1 MSENE
6 QDEEFKIPEVD
17 KKSIKKV
24 KKSSLIKILSL
35 INKANPKKNSKGR

>member
-17 KKSIKKV
+17 KKNIKKV
-24 KKSSLIKILSL
+24 KKVHSLKFSH
-35 INKANPKKNSKGR
+35 